1 MAHRIRWQIVVA
13 AFSALLVLGLMG
25 GLAISS
31 TAVPS
36 PLAGGTYVEAVLGAP
51 VQFNPL
57 LNNPVTDP
65 AGRDASA
72 LVFDG
77 LTRIGVDGL
86 PEPALATAW
95 QVDPSGTV
103 YTFNLR
109 RDVTWH
115 DGQAFSADDVVFS
128 LRSIQDSRFDGDP
141 ALSNLW
147 RDILIDR
154 IDEYTVRFT
163 LRAPYAPFPSAVRTP
178 ILPAH
183 LLENITLDQWANTAF
198 AQLPVGTGPYQFVE
212 LTNQSAQ
219 LERNPNYFGGAPFIE
234 RIELR
239 FIASPEAAVATL
251 SRGDIQALGS
261 GAVQELPQVA
271 LPPVIKHEHVPLDE
285 YVVLTFNLR
294 QTPLDTLEL
303 RRALALGLDKDTLI
317 AQEELVDEVQRLDT
331 PILTGWWAYDPEMP
345 GYAFDPVAAAQT
357 LNALGYDLD
366 ASGVRMRDDEALAL
380 SLITDGDPHRIA
392 AAQEVERQWQALG
405 VRVEIEQL
413 DSPTLRQRLREHE
426 FELAIHGWTR
436 LGADPDVFELWH
448 SSQADDGLN
457 YAGLDDE
464 RIDRSLASARME
476 TELAAR
482 NENYRDFQERWIE
495 LTPSI
500 ILYQPLYTF
509 LVDEQLGGF
518 GFDQR
523 DATGNALMIGRED
536 RYRNVTRWFVNSAQE
551 IRGNLR

>member
-1 MAHRIRWQIVVA
+1 MARRIRWQIVVA

-36 PLAGGTYVEAVLGAP
+36 PLAGGTYVEAILGAP

-57 LNNPVTDP
+57 LNDPVTDP
-65 AGRDASA
+65 AGRDVSA
-72 LVFDG
+72 LVFNG
-77 LTRIGVDGL
+77 LTQIGVDGL

-95 QVDPSGTV
+95 QIDPSGTV

-128 LRSIQDSRFDGDP
+128 LRSIQDSRFDGNP
-141 ALSNLW
+141 ALVNLW
-147 RDILIDR
+147 RDILVDR
-154 IDEYTVRFT
+154 IDDYTVRFM
-163 LRAPYAPFPSAVRTP
+163 LRAPYAPFPSAVRVP

-183 LLENITLDQWANTAF
+183 LLSNITLDQWPNTSF
-198 AQLPVGTGPYQFVE
+198 ASLPVGTGPYRFVE
-212 LTNQSAQ
+212 LNNQYAR
-219 LERNPNYFGGAPFIE
+219 LERNPSYFGGNPFIE

-251 SRGDIQALGS
+251 SRGEVQALGS
-261 GAVQELPQVA
+261 GTVQELPQIA
-271 LPPVIKHEHVPLDE
+271 LPPIIKRESAPLDE

-294 QTPLDTLEL
+294 QAPFDTPAL
-303 RRALALGLDKDTLI
+303 RQALTLGLDKDALI
-317 AQEELVDEVQRLDT
+317 AQEQLVDQVQRLDT
-331 PILTGWWAYDPEMP
+331 PILTGWWAHNPEMP
-345 GYAFDPVAAAQT
+345 GPAFDPAAAAQT
-357 LNALGYDLD
+357 LTNLGYELD
-366 ASGVRMRDDEALAL
+366 ADGVRVRDGEALML
-380 SLITDGDPHRIA
+380 SLITDSDPRRIA
-392 AAQEVERQWQALG
+392 AAQEVERQWQTLG
-405 VRVEIEQL
+405 VRIDIEQL
-413 DSPTLRQRLREHE
+413 DSPTLHQRLREHE

-436 LGADPDVFELWH
+436 LGPDPDVFELWH
-448 SSQADDGLN
+448 SSQAEDGLN
-457 YAGLDDE
+457 YAGLRDNRLD
-464 RIDRSLASARME
+464 SLLASARME

-482 NENYRDFQERWIE
+482 NDNYREFQERWIE
-495 LTPSI
+495 LAPSI

-518 GFDQR
+518 GFDQG